1 MAEIAFETMRAALET
16 TRGTAIAAPTH
27 LLNVEGTIT
36 PKVTVYHPTEQRGTR
51 AKNYRSVITRK
62 WAEVAGK
69 GDLDINEIL
78 FWLNMG
84 VASVTTPS
92 TPGTAVLSRLW
103 AFVNNITADDIK
115 SATAFWGDPALNQ
128 LQAPF
133 FVLDEIKIS
142 NKATDDKV
150 ATIDVKGMS
159 KFPTKIAAPAATAS
173 VAGAVLPGQLMQLWI
188 DVGSTIGTTA
198 ITGRVLNAEHTIK
211 TGAKQKYVATGPTS
225 DLGFSL
231 LGREKIS
238 AIETK
243 LEFELLDFSQYDQW
257 AAADVLKVRVR
268 HNGSL
273 IETISAT
280 PFYNYFEVD
289 QYGPFEDLD
298 WGDNEGTNRTVKFT
312 INTGYDVTLGSD
324 ARVAVQNAR
333 TTL

>member
-27 LLNVEGTIT
+27 LLNIDGTIT
-36 PKVTVYHPTEQRGTR
+36 PKVTVYYATEQRGTT
-51 AKNYRSVITRK
+51 AKNYRRAITRK
-62 WAEVAGK
+62 WAEIGGK
-69 GDLDINEIL
+69 GDLDVNEIL

-84 VASVTTPS
+84 VAPVTTPT

-103 AFVNNITADDIK
+103 SFVRNVTADDIK

-128 LQAPF
+128 LKAAF
-133 FVLDEIKIS
+133 FVLDELKIS

-150 ATIDVKGMS
+150 ATIDVSGMS
-159 KFPTKIAAPAATAS
+159 KFPTKVSAPGATTS
-173 VAGAVLPGQLMQLWI
+173 VAGALLPGQLMQLWV
-188 DVGSTIGTTA
+188 DTSSAIGTTE
-198 ITGRVLNAEHTIK
+198 ITGRLLSAEHTIR
-211 TGAKQKYVATGPTS
+211 TGAKQKYVATGPTA

-243 LEFELLDFSQYDQW
+243 LEFELLDFTQYDNW
-257 AAADVLKVRVR
+257 AAADALKVRVR

-280 PFYNYFEVD
+280 SFYNYVELD
-289 QYGPFEDLD
+289 QYGPYEDLD
-298 WGDNEGTNRTVKFT
+298 WGDNEGTNRTVSLT
-312 INTGYDVTLGSD
+312 INTGYDATLGSD
-324 ARVAVQNAR
+324 ARVAVQNAK
-333 TTL
+333 TAL